1 MAVAFLDPVSD
12 EAYDLIS
19 RHEIDYI
26 VVPQWLNVSNIDQT
40 QLRWK
45 EPDKLPQVTSFE
57 DASYLDLAANFDG
70 AQVWRVK
77 Y

>member
-1 MAVAFLDPVSD
+1 
-12 EAYDLIS
+12 
-19 RHEIDYI
+19 
-26 VVPQWLNVSNIDQT
+26 VVPQWLNVSDIDQT